1 MKIKRITKPLTLAY
15 ETDADTIIGT
25 VEINGIFRGA
35 SITVPNMDYSNGTV
49 TATITNAEGGTVWS
63 KASIAEGATTSVF
76 IDSNN
81 YYFQQPLYG
90 TQTLTITANT
100 GQTADREFVFY
111 VYYE

>member
-15 ETDADTIIGT
+15 ATDADEITGTIA
-25 VEINGIFRGA
+25 INGIFRGA
-35 SITVPNMDYSNGTV
+35 SITVPDMDYGNGTV
-49 TATITNAEGGTVWS
+49 TATITNEEGGTVWT
-63 KASIAEGATTSVF
+63 KASIAEGSTTSAF

-81 YYFQQPLYG
+81 YYFSQPLYG

-100 GQTADREFVFY
+100 GQTADRDFVFY